1 MNIFGIDIETFEQDF
16 KTNNKEKNGE
26 VHTDFKLI
34 NDMLDLIPKKCFT
47 NPTLKWLDPC
57 AGRGYFG
64 MVLYKR
70 LFLSLKKVIPDEK
83 ERHTHIVEQMI
94 YMIEVNIEFIPIL
107 IKLFGEK
114 CHIYNENFVTLPI
127 DSLYDIVI
135 GNPPYNIQGQVVL
148 NTQTVSGKGCWTLF
162 IKKALSVIK
171 KRGYLCFI
179 TPSIWMKN
187 DHPLFKSMM
196 KWNIKKIHTLNNTE
210 TNKIFHGHAQTPTS
224 YFLIRKIKK
233 RKEPRIGIVNIYD
246 KFLDKYIKYNSI
258 PLMIETYHKGNGIPN
273 EIDVGRIMSLP
284 LFGVSII
291 KKLQKFVKKAG
302 YINVTKTNMRPGYK
316 GLDITHE
323 PTDSTPYPNITTCIL
338 NGLQP
343 ELVINFSNIQCAFY
357 DVPKLVLA
365 HKMYGFP
372 FLDISGVYG
381 VSNRDNYV
389 ICNKTNKELLQLK
402 NFLSTNFI
410 ITLYESTRYRMKYLE
425 RYIFEMLPDIT
436 KLTDFPEDINDETLF
451 DYFGLD
457 KLERKLIN
465 NFHKK
470 RYLSL

>member
-1 MNIFGIDIETFEQDF
+1 MGP
-16 KTNNKEKNGE
+16 
-26 VHTDFKLI
+26 V
-34 NDMLDLIPKKCFT
+34 
-47 NPTLKWLDPC
+47 
-57 AGRGYFG
+57 Y
-64 MVLYKR
+64 
-70 LFLSLKKVIPDEK
+70 
-83 ERHTHIVEQMI
+83 
-94 YMIEVNIEFIPIL
+94 
-107 IKLFGEK
+107 
-114 CHIYNENFVTLPI
+114 
-127 DSLYDIVI
+127 
-135 GNPPYNIQGQVVL
+135 
-148 NTQTVSGKGCWTLF
+148 
-162 IKKALSVIK
+162 
-171 KRGYLCFI
+171 
-179 TPSIWMKN
+179 
-187 DHPLFKSMM
+187 
-196 KWNIKKIHTLNNTE
+196 
-210 TNKIFHGHAQTPTS
+210 
-224 YFLIRKIKK
+224 
-233 RKEPRIGIVNIYD
+233 IYD
-246 KFLDKYIKYNSI
+246 KAHDKYTKYNMVPYCDNS
-258 PLMIETYHKGNGIPN
+258 MIAPYIYNHNIGQ
-273 EIDVGRIMSLP
+273 IMSLP

-291 KKLQKFVKKAG
+291 NKLQKFVKKAG

-316 GLDITHE
+316 GLIVTPE

-343 ELVINFSNIQCAFY
+343 ELVINYSNIECSFHN
-357 DVPKLVLA
+357 VPKLVLA

-381 VSNRDNYV
+381 ISNRDNYV
-389 ICNKTNKELLQLK
+389 IYNKTNKELLQLK